1 MAHFAELDIDN
12 NVLRVLKACD
22 TDIAN
27 NGGEWSDE
35 AAAHFETVVPF
46 SATGIKWVQT
56 SKHTKANVHELG
68 GTPMRKNYAGVGGKY
83 DPSADGFYA
92 AQPYASW
99 TLNPTTFIW
108 DPPTPEPVDETKS
121 ISWKE
126 DTQQWVGVNTEEET
140 DGENAGKLASFIWN
154 PDTNSWDA
162 DGFIEVENDPSL
174 SS

>member
-1 MAHFAELDIDN
+1 MAYFAELDIDN

-56 SKHTKANVHELG
+56 SYNTQGNVHQLG
-68 GTPMRKNYAGVGGKY
+68 GTPMRKNFAGIGGKY
-83 DPSADGFYA
+83 VPSVDAFHSV
-92 AQPYASW
+92 QPYASW
-99 TLNPTTFIW
+99 TLNATTFIW
-108 DPPTPEPVDETKS
+108 EPPTPEPIDETKG
-121 ISWKE
+121 IGWDE
-126 DTQQWVGVNTEEET
+126 DIQKWVGLNSEPEA
-140 DGENAGKLASFIWN
+140 DGENVGKLASFIWN

-162 DGFIEVENDPSL
+162 NGFEEALPDPS
-174 SS
+174 